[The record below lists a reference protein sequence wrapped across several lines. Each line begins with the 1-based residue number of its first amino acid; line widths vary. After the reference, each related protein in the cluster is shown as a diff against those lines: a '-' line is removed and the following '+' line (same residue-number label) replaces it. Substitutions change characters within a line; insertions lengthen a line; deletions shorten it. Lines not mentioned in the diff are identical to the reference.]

1 SFECPPFGFCA
12 VGSRTSILP
21 KGVLFFTH
29 RLSFFEP
36 LAQPGV
42 FIYNKKVQMT
52 TRIIC
57 TFLSYI
63 LIL

>member
-1 SFECPPFGFCA
+1 HSFECPPFGFCA

-42 FIYNKKVQMT
+42 FIYKNSTPRPCGLELK
-52 TRIIC
+52 
-57 TFLSYI
+57 S
-63 LIL
+63 